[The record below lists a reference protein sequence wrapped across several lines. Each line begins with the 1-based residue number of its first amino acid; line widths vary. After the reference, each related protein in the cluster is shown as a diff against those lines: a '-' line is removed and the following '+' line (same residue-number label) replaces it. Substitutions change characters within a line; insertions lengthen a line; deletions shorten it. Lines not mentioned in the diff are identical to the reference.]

1 MPYNNFKYLVV
12 VQPTSETKGSFLVG
26 ELELNNLNFN
36 KKYVPENSDPDK
48 PFEPVPVRVK
58 VIYAQP
64 KTPIY
69 KG

>member
-1 MPYNNFKYLVV
+1 
-12 VQPTSETKGSFLVG
+12 VG

-36 KKYVPENSDPDK
+36 KKYVPENSDPDE

-58 VIYAQP
+58 VIYVQP